1 MSRNGD
7 VEAVQ
12 DEVED
17 ELVEEEEADEIQIAA
32 ATSDCYDDDD
42 DNIEAALS
50 RKDLIE
56 LQKKSYAMLME
67 MM

>member
-1 MSRNGD
+1 MSRNRD
-7 VEAVQ
+7 VEAVH

-32 ATSDCYDDDD
+32 ATLEWYDDDD
-42 DNIEAALS
+42 IEAALS

-56 LQKKSYAMLME
+56 LQKNLMLC
-67 MM
+67 

>member
-7 VEAVQ
+7 VEAEH

-32 ATSDCYDDDD
+32 ATLEWYDDDD
-42 DNIEAALS
+42 IEAALS

-56 LQKKSYAMLME
+56 LQKNLMLC
-67 MM
+67 

>member
-42 DNIEAALS
+42 NIEAALS

>member
-32 ATSDCYDDDD
+32 ATSECYDDDD
-42 DNIEAALS
+42 DIKAALS

-56 LQKKSYAMLME
+56 LQKNLMLC
-67 MM
+67 

>member
-7 VEAVQ
+7 VEAVH

-32 ATSDCYDDDD
+32 ATSECYDDDD
-42 DNIEAALS
+42 DIKAALS

-56 LQKKSYAMLME
+56 LQNNLSKTTK
-67 MM
+67 

>member
-7 VEAVQ
+7 VEAVH

-32 ATSDCYDDDD
+32 ATLEWYDDDD
-42 DNIEAALS
+42 IEAALS

-56 LQKKSYAMLME
+56 LQKNLMLC
-67 MM
+67 

>member
-1 MSRNGD
+1 MSMNGD
-7 VEAVQ
+7 VEAVH

-32 ATSDCYDDDD
+32 AILEWYDDDD
-42 DNIEAALS
+42 IEAALS

-56 LQKKSYAMLME
+56 LQKNLMLC
-67 MM
+67 